1 MRGNQRQSE
10 AIRGN
15 LYWSDFG
22 RQFGMA
28 ALYVMPVYPLLV
40 VSGSAVLFLSTS
52 VLTVVGIGLEQV
64 RWFVNLGSL
73 HAPFICV
80 HVRLHQTVSGTAAD
94 GMAWVKSEDAA
105 LGSTTLHHLHAR
117 ELVAWRVP
125 ATGWQLSFG
134 GSMGIV
140 TRLHVSRVT
149 KQHFSSTVSNSY
161 LVVLEQAHS
170 VKS

>member
-22 RQFGMA
+22 RQLGMA

-105 LGSTTLHHLHAR
+105 LGFTTLHHLHAR

-125 ATGWQLSFG
+125 AAGWQLSFG

-140 TRLHVSRVT
+140 TRLHVSRVLLSSS
-149 KQHFSSTVSNSY
+149 QHSSTF
-161 LVVLEQAHS
+161 QTRAHS
-170 VKS
+170 IKS

>member
-64 RWFVNLGSL
+64 RWFVNLMS
-73 HAPFICV
+73 
-80 HVRLHQTVSGTAAD
+80 TSGRFMRHSSACTYGCIKRCQALLP
-94 GMAWVKSEDAA
+94 MAW
-105 LGSTTLHHLHAR
+105 LG
-117 ELVAWRVP
+117 
-125 ATGWQLSFG
+125 
-134 GSMGIV
+134 
-140 TRLHVSRVT
+140 
-149 KQHFSSTVSNSY
+149 
-161 LVVLEQAHS
+161 
-170 VKS
+170 